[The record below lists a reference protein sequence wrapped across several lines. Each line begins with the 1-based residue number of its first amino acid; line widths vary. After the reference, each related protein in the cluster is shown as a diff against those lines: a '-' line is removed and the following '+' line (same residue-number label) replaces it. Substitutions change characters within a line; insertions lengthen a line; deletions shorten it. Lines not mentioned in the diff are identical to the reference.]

1 MVKRSYRADYTQCS
15 FSRSLAY
22 NRARAMYHIRRGLVS
37 VTVLVLTCFG
47 QIAELD
53 ALRCRSGMQNSV
65 GYIYSSK
72 PCKAGET
79 ACFQSVKCTKIGDT
93 DYTDYK
99 WTCIDGN
106 QCSNSTGK
114 YIARYNGIKGR
125 SLISP
130 CLPVIAYHAIFLSR
144 IVSVQ

>member
-1 MVKRSYRADYTQCS
+1 MFGTRVGSA
-15 FSRSLAY
+15 
-22 NRARAMYHIRRGLVS
+22 S
-37 VTVLVLTCFG
+37 VFILLLTCFG
-47 QIAELD
+47 LIAEYD
-53 ALRCRSGMQNSV
+53 ALRCRDGIENSV

-72 PCKAGET
+72 QCKAGET

-114 YIARYNGIKGR
+114 YIARYKGVKGE
-125 SLISP
+125 SLFGGS
-130 CLPVIAYHAIFLSR
+130 
-144 IVSVQ
+144 